1 MTGRTEAVATRN
13 PTTKTQMSSQ
23 GKIREKGS
31 EKILVSV
38 TRTRETLTRVSVS
51 EEVAR
56 EVREEVHMAINLAE
70 ITKEA
75 SIERIEKRMTMTA
88 ASRAREEAE
97 EEAEVAPS
105 GEDLSEEALIGSIEK
120 KERTGS
126 T

>member
-1 MTGRTEAVATRN
+1 MATRN

-23 GKIREKGS
+23 GNIREKGS